1 MENWIVA
8 EASLLI
14 GTFPIM
20 GRDVSAHVQYL
31 LDGSSAGFHFLKVW
45 HCRVFLVYLC

>member
-14 GTFPIM
+14 GAFLVM
-20 GRDVSAHVQYL
+20 GRDASVHVQDL
-31 LDGSSAGFHFLKVW
+31 LDGSSAGFCFLNG
-45 HCRVFLVYLC
+45 LVS